1 MWPDPP
7 LRPTCST
14 KARGQ
19 TLKPRSAAGKRGS
32 VTAASSA
39 LGLST
44 ASDSVREAPR
54 RTSPKQRNGFVQK
67 WFRDRTGGDAASA
80 LAAGPRSLAGGLRS
94 AGLSSPQP
102 SPTRRVAMAARAPQ
116 AAPEGDPEDAH
127 RFPQGRLR
135 RSRERTHLAFSSSR
149 PHTEKKQTIPTNS
162 QTRQGIQHRCG
173 LCLGLNFPPPP
184 MGTRGTAHLRT
195 EPIRKQKGESG
206 SSSTE
211 PMRRQRFI

>member
-1 MWPDPP
+1 MRPGPP

-19 TLKPRSAAGKRGS
+19 TLKPRAAAGKRGS

-39 LGLST
+39 LGLSR

-67 WFRDRTGGDAASA
+67 WLRDRTGGDAASA
-80 LAAGPRSLAGGLRS
+80 LAAGPRSLADGLGS

-102 SPTRRVAMAARAPQ
+102 RPTRRVAMADRAPQ

-135 RSRERTHLAFSSSR
+135 RSRERTHLPFSSSR
-149 PHTEKKQTIPTNS
+149 LLHQTKRNNPRELANET
-162 QTRQGIQHRCG
+162 
-173 LCLGLNFPPPP
+173 
-184 MGTRGTAHLRT
+184 
-195 EPIRKQKGESG
+195 G
-206 SSSTE
+206 SST
-211 PMRRQRFI
+211 QV